1 MVIALC
7 EKPGCVQTK
16 LGSAPWE
23 VPIGTIRASGFETL
37 RAISK
42 SGYPYPKLEMTGQ
55 HPDAK
60 GPNQF
65 KIRTDED
72 YLKKEYPDMQYW
84 KGCRVVRN
92 GIAEYRS
99 YKGQPP
105 STLGLNI
112 QTSVIVKFVID
123 LGEEASKS
131 FGAKIGDVL
140 IEVCTLNCTS
150 IRDLNVINRS
160 FRYGLPKAQSVL

>member
-7 EKPGCVQTK
+7 EKPGCIQTK
-16 LGSAPWE
+16 LGSASWE
-23 VPIGTIRASGFETL
+23 VPIGTVRANGFETL
-37 RAISK
+37 RTISK
-42 SGYPYPKLEMTGQ
+42 SGYPYPKLEMSGQ

-65 KIRTDED
+65 KIRSEAD
-72 YLKKEYPDMQYW
+72 YLKREYPDIQYW
-84 KGCRVVRN
+84 TGCRVVKS
-92 GIAEYRS
+92 GIAEYHQ

-123 LGEEASKS
+123 LGEVASNS
-131 FGAKIGDVL
+131 FGARIGEVI
-140 IEVCTLNCTS
+140 IEV
-150 IRDLNVINRS
+150 
-160 FRYGLPKAQSVL
+160 